1 MSPLVVAKPCRLIWH
16 RLVFDWDDV
25 RIFIA
30 AARAGSLG
38 GASGRLGLDAATI
51 GRRVARLESAL
62 KATLVVRSSSG
73 LQLTAAG
80 AQLLQAGLEAERAM
94 EAAVRAAQPD
104 TVAGTVRI
112 SASEGFGGIILAPA
126 LADLH
131 ARRPGLRIEL
141 AASSGFLSPSKR
153 EVDMAITLS
162 APDAQRLIVEP
173 LTPYQLALYAAP
185 SYLAARSTPDDVDA
199 LGAHDVVGYVD
210 DMIYAPELRY
220 LDEIRPGLRPH
231 LASSSIRAQ
240 RDIIAGGGGIG
251 VLPCFLAE
259 GLERVLPDVVLE
271 RRFWLSTHREVHDTA
286 RLRTVRAW
294 VRQLCADARNRLSPY
309 PVAGAQA
316 RLYDPTSE

>member
-1 MSPLVVAKPCRLIWH
+1 M
-16 RLVFDWDDV
+16 FDWDDV

-38 GASGRLGLDAATI
+38 GAATRLGIDAATV

-62 KATLVVRSSSG
+62 KSTLVVRSTSG

-80 AQLLQAGLEAERAM
+80 AQLLQVGLEAESAM
-94 EAAVRAAQPD
+94 DAAVRVAQPD

-112 SASEGFGGIILAPA
+112 SAAEGFGGAVLAPA
-126 LADLH
+126 LPGLRA
-131 ARRPGLRIEL
+131 ARPGLRIEL
-141 AASSGFLSPSKR
+141 AASSGFLSPSRR

-162 APDAQRLIVEP
+162 APDSARLIVEP

-185 SYLAARSTPDDVDA
+185 AYLADRTAPEGVEDLHRYDI
-199 LGAHDVVGYVD
+199 VGYVD
-210 DMIYAPELRY
+210 DLIYAPELRY
-220 LDEIRPGLRPH
+220 LDEVRPGLTPH

-259 GLERVLPDVVLE
+259 GLVRILPDAVLIE

-286 RLRTVRAW
+286 RLRAVRAW
-294 VRQLCADARNRLSPY
+294 VKALCQAGAARLSPY
-309 PVAGAQA
+309 G
-316 RLYDPTSE
+316 